1 MKYLSILGA
10 IAFGAMMMIVT
21 HAIAGEG
28 KKMGGTEGTV
38 TGRIV
43 DPACYIQM
51 NLKGDAHRECA
62 QKCAKAGQAF
72 GILDE
77 TNGILYQVLEASP
90 MADPNALLMDHAEEV
105 VTVQGMIFEKDGM
118 KAIVPKEVTKGS

>member
-1 MKYLSILGA
+1 M
-10 IAFGAMMMIVT
+10 
-21 HAIAGEG
+21 
-28 KKMGGTEGTV
+28 
-38 TGRIV
+38 
-43 DPACYIQM
+43 D
-51 NLKGDAHRECA
+51 LKGAAHKECA

-77 TNGILYQVLEASP
+77 TNGILYHVLEGSP

-105 VTVQGMIFEKDGM
+105 VTVKGMVFEKNGM